1 MKVVAAAELSRAD
14 LIVDALFRGGRSGN
28 AGDDPFPK
36 LLGMSNQGG
45 FRYRGDLRGKLD
57 LVVLTSTLA
66 DPDWPDALDMESGV
80 FTYFGDNKEPGR
92 GLHDT
97 GRRGNE
103 LLRLVFENA
112 LLGREGRRRVPPI
125 FIFSRSGTWRDV
137 TFLGLAVPGASDLT
151 LREDLVAVWR
161 TKSGKRFQNYRARFT
176 VLDAPVVSRQ
186 WIDSIIGGSPKDSA
200 GPTAWRQWV
209 ETGARRPL
217 IAPRTLEYRTKAE
230 QLPGEADGQEL
241 IQVIR
246 DYFLPRPHD
255 FEHFAGAIAR
265 LMLPDVEALDVTR
278 PSRDGGRDA
287 TGQLRIGEGAAAIL
301 VDFALEAKCYS
312 LPNSVGVREVSRLI
326 SRLRHRQF
334 GILVTTT
341 WVDLQA
347 YKEIKEDRHPIVVI
361 SAADIVGLLRKGG
374 RGTTLDLAAWLES
387 EFPAP
392 SVSTAPN

>member
-1 MKVVAAAELSRAD
+1 MKVVVATDLSTTD
-14 LIVDALFRGGRSGN
+14 LIVDALYQGGRGGN

-45 FRYRGDLRGKLD
+45 FRYRGDLRTKLD
-57 LVVLTSTLA
+57 MVVLTSSLA
-66 DPDWPDALDMESGV
+66 DPDWPDGLDRESGV

-103 LLRLVFENA
+103 LLRKVFEDA
-112 LLGREGRRRVPPI
+112 QGGPKGRQRVPPI
-125 FIFSRSGTWRDV
+125 FIFSRSGAWRDV
-137 TFLGLAVPGASDLT
+137 TFLGLVVPGASELT
-151 LREDLVAVWR
+151 LAEDLVALWR

-176 VLDAPVVSRQ
+176 VLDAPVVSRG
-186 WIDSIIGGSPKDSA
+186 WINSVISGKPLDEMAPA
-200 GPTAWRQWV
+200 AWRRWV
-209 ETGARRPL
+209 ATGARRPL
-217 IAPRTLEYRTKAE
+217 LAPRSLEYRNRAE
-230 QLPGEADGQEL
+230 QLPDDEVGRQL
-241 IQVIR
+241 MQLVR
-246 DYFLPRPHD
+246 DHFLARPHD

-265 LMLPDVEALDVTR
+265 LMLPDVETLDVTR

-287 TGQLRIGEGAAAIL
+287 TGQLRIGTGAAAIL

-312 LPNSVGVREVSRLI
+312 LPHSVGVREVSRLI

-347 YKEIKEDRHPIVVI
+347 YKEIKEDQHPVVVI
-361 SAADIVGLLRKGG
+361 SATDIVGLLRRSG
-374 RGTTLDLAAWLES
+374 RGTAPDLVAWLES
-387 EFPAP
+387 EFPAA
-392 SVSTAPN
+392 STRT